1 MPVRKALC
9 LQMLKI
15 FRKEKKISKNLK
27 ILVFIINEAF
37 FLRHTSLNVEIDVFY
52 GQTDL
57 DVSDR
62 FEEEVKLIKKI
73 KNFNIDTNSIKVYS
87 SPLKRCI
94 KLTNKLTK
102 NYIVDERIKEMNLG
116 DWEMKKMSSISK
128 KEKLDWENNLLS
140 FKIPN
145 GESNNEFLKRLKSFL
160 EDIFK
165 FNEDA
170 LIVCHAGSINGMLS
184 LLTKEPF
191 DKMVKNYW
199 ELIKHGSLS
208 LIELKNELI
217 ITKIIGK

>member
-1 MPVRKALC
+1 MKL
-9 LQMLKI
+9 
-15 FRKEKKISKNLK
+15 
-27 ILVFIINEAF
+27 F

-62 FEEEVKLIKKI
+62 FEEEVKLIKKKI

-94 KLTNKLTK
+94 KLTNKLTE

-145 GESNNEFLKRLKSFL
+145 GESNNDFLKRLKSFL

>member
-1 MPVRKALC
+1 MKL
-9 LQMLKI
+9 
-15 FRKEKKISKNLK
+15 
-27 ILVFIINEAF
+27 F

-57 DVSDR
+57 DVSDT
-62 FEEEVKLIKKI
+62 FEEEVKLIQKKI
-73 KNFNIDTNSIKVYS
+73 KNFDIDMNSIKVYS

-165 FNEDA
+165 LNEDV

>member
-1 MPVRKALC
+1 MKL
-9 LQMLKI
+9 
-15 FRKEKKISKNLK
+15 
-27 ILVFIINEAF
+27 F

-57 DVSDR
+57 DVSDN
-62 FEEEVKLIKKI
+62 FEEEVELIKKKI
-73 KNFNIDTNSIKVYS
+73 LDFNIDTGSIKVYS
-87 SPLKRCI
+87 SPLKRCV
-94 KLTNKLTK
+94 KLTNRLTDT
-102 NYIVDERIKEMNLG
+102 YIIDERIKEMNLG

-128 KEKLDWENNLLS
+128 KEKLEWENNLLS

-145 GESNNEFLKRLKSFL
+145 GESNDEFLKRLKSFL

-165 FNEDA
+165 VNEDA

-208 LIELKNELI
+208 IIELKNKLI
-217 ITKIIGK
+217 IKKIIGK

>member
-1 MPVRKALC
+1 MRL
-9 LQMLKI
+9 
-15 FRKEKKISKNLK
+15 
-27 ILVFIINEAF
+27 F
-37 FLRHTSLNVEIDVFY
+37 FLRHTSLKVEIDVFY

-57 DVSDR
+57 DVSDN
-62 FEEEVKLIKKI
+62 FEKEVVLIKKKI
-73 KNFNIDTNSIKVYS
+73 LNFNIDTGSIKVYS

-94 KLTNKLTK
+94 KLTKRLTE
-102 NYIVDERIKEMNLG
+102 NYIIDERIKEMNLG
-116 DWEMKKMSSISK
+116 DWEMKKMTSIPER
-128 KEKLDWENNLLS
+128 EKLEWENNLLS

-145 GESNNEFLKRLKSFL
+145 GESNEEFLKRLKSFL

-165 FNEDA
+165 LNEDA

-208 LIELKNELI
+208 LIELKNKFI
-217 ITKIIGK
+217 IKKIIGK

>member
-1 MPVRKALC
+1 MKL
-9 LQMLKI
+9 
-15 FRKEKKISKNLK
+15 
-27 ILVFIINEAF
+27 F
-37 FLRHTSLNVEIDVFY
+37 FLRHTSLKVGVDVFY

-57 DVSDR
+57 DVSDK
-62 FEEEVKLIKKI
+62 FEKEVKLIKKKI
-73 KNFNIDTNSIKVYS
+73 LDFNIDTSTIKVYS

-94 KLTNKLTK
+94 KLTNRLTE

-116 DWEMKKMSSISK
+116 DWEMKKMSSIPE
-128 KEKLDWENNLLS
+128 KEKLEWENNLLS

-145 GESNNEFLKRLKSFL
+145 GESNNEFLERLQSFL
-160 EDIFK
+160 DDIFK

-170 LIVCHAGSINGMLS
+170 LIICHAGSINGMLS

-208 LIELKNELI
+208 LVELKNKLI
-217 ITKIIGK
+217 IKKKIGK

>member
-1 MPVRKALC
+1 MKL
-9 LQMLKI
+9 
-15 FRKEKKISKNLK
+15 
-27 ILVFIINEAF
+27 F

-62 FEEEVKLIKKI
+62 FEEEVKLIKKKI
-73 KNFNIDTNSIKVYS
+73 KNFNIDTNYIKVYS

-116 DWEMKKMSSISK
+116 DWEMKKMSSISE

-217 ITKIIGK
+217 IKKIIGK

>member
-1 MPVRKALC
+1 MKL
-9 LQMLKI
+9 
-15 FRKEKKISKNLK
+15 
-27 ILVFIINEAF
+27 F

-62 FEEEVKLIKKI
+62 FEEEVKLIQKKI
-73 KNFNIDTNSIKVYS
+73 KNFNIDTKSIKVYS

-94 KLTNKLTK
+94 KLTNKLTE

-165 FNEDA
+165 LNEDA

-184 LLTKEPF
+184 LLTEEPF

>member
-1 MPVRKALC
+1 MKL
-9 LQMLKI
+9 
-15 FRKEKKISKNLK
+15 
-27 ILVFIINEAF
+27 F
-37 FLRHTSLNVEIDVFY
+37 FLRHTSLKVGVDVFY

-57 DVSDR
+57 DVSDK
-62 FEEEVKLIKKI
+62 FEKEVKLIKKKI
-73 KNFNIDTNSIKVYS
+73 LDFNIDTSTIKVYS

-94 KLTNKLTK
+94 KLTNRLTE

-116 DWEMKKMSSISK
+116 DWEMKKMTSIPER
-128 KEKLDWENNLLS
+128 EKLEWENNLLS

-145 GESNNEFLKRLKSFL
+145 GESNEEFLKRLKSFL

-208 LIELKNELI
+208 LIELKNKLI
-217 ITKIIGK
+217 IKKIIGK

>member
-1 MPVRKALC
+1 MKL
-9 LQMLKI
+9 
-15 FRKEKKISKNLK
+15 
-27 ILVFIINEAF
+27 F
-37 FLRHTSLNVEIDVFY
+37 FLRHTSLNVDIDVFY

-62 FEEEVKLIKKI
+62 FEQEVKLIQKKI

-94 KLTNKLTK
+94 KLTNKLTE
-102 NYIVDERIKEMNLG
+102 NYIIDERIKEMNLG
-116 DWEMKKMSSISK
+116 DWEMKKMSSISN

-165 FNEDA
+165 LNEDA

-208 LIELKNELI
+208 LIELKNESI

>member
-1 MPVRKALC
+1 MKL
-9 LQMLKI
+9 
-15 FRKEKKISKNLK
+15 
-27 ILVFIINEAF
+27 F

-62 FEEEVKLIKKI
+62 FEEEVKLIKKKI
-73 KNFNIDTNSIKVYS
+73 KNFNIDTNYIKVYS

-165 FNEDA
+165 VNEDA

>member
-1 MPVRKALC
+1 MKL
-9 LQMLKI
+9 
-15 FRKEKKISKNLK
+15 
-27 ILVFIINEAF
+27 F
-37 FLRHTSLNVEIDVFY
+37 FLRHTSLNVDIDVFY

-62 FEEEVKLIKKI
+62 FEEEVKLIQKKI

-94 KLTNKLTK
+94 KLTNKLTE

-116 DWEMKKMSSISK
+116 DWEMKKMSSISN

>member
-1 MPVRKALC
+1 MKL
-9 LQMLKI
+9 
-15 FRKEKKISKNLK
+15 
-27 ILVFIINEAF
+27 F

-57 DVSDR
+57 DVSDS
-62 FEEEVKLIKKI
+62 FEEEVKLIQKKI
-73 KNFNIDTNSIKVYS
+73 KNFNIDTNSIKVYT
-87 SPLKRCI
+87 SPLRRCI
-94 KLTNKLTK
+94 KLTNKLTE
-102 NYIVDERIKEMNLG
+102 NYIIDQRIKEMNLG

-165 FNEDA
+165 FNEDV

-208 LIELKNELI
+208 LIELKNESI

>member
-1 MPVRKALC
+1 MKL
-9 LQMLKI
+9 
-15 FRKEKKISKNLK
+15 
-27 ILVFIINEAF
+27 F

-62 FEEEVKLIKKI
+62 FEEEVKLIQKKI

-94 KLTNKLTK
+94 KLTNKLTE

-160 EDIFK
+160 DDIFK

>member
-1 MPVRKALC
+1 MKL
-9 LQMLKI
+9 
-15 FRKEKKISKNLK
+15 
-27 ILVFIINEAF
+27 F

-62 FEEEVKLIKKI
+62 FEEEVKLIKKKI
-73 KNFNIDTNSIKVYS
+73 KNFNIDTNYIKVYS

-128 KEKLDWENNLLS
+128 KDKLDWENNLLS

-217 ITKIIGK
+217 TKKIIGK

>member
-1 MPVRKALC
+1 MKL
-9 LQMLKI
+9 
-15 FRKEKKISKNLK
+15 
-27 ILVFIINEAF
+27 F

-62 FEEEVKLIKKI
+62 FEEEVKLIKKKI
-73 KNFNIDTNSIKVYS
+73 KNFNIDTNYIKVYS

-145 GESNNEFLKRLKSFL
+145 GESNNDFLKRLKSFL
-160 EDIFK
+160 DDIYK

>member
-1 MPVRKALC
+1 MKL
-9 LQMLKI
+9 
-15 FRKEKKISKNLK
+15 
-27 ILVFIINEAF
+27 F

-57 DVSDR
+57 DVSDK
-62 FEEEVKLIKKI
+62 FEEEVKLVQKKI

-94 KLTNKLTK
+94 KLTNKLTE

-165 FNEDA
+165 CNEDA

-199 ELIKHGSLS
+199 ELIKHGSIS
-208 LIELKNELI
+208 LIELKNESI

>member
-1 MPVRKALC
+1 MKL
-9 LQMLKI
+9 
-15 FRKEKKISKNLK
+15 
-27 ILVFIINEAF
+27 F
-37 FLRHTSLNVEIDVFY
+37 FLRHTSLKVEIDVFY

-57 DVSDR
+57 DVSDK
-62 FEEEVKLIKKI
+62 FEEEVKLIQKKI

-116 DWEMKKMSSISK
+116 DWEMKKMSSISE

-165 FNEDA
+165 LNEDA

-217 ITKIIGK
+217 IKKIIGK

>member
-1 MPVRKALC
+1 MKL
-9 LQMLKI
+9 
-15 FRKEKKISKNLK
+15 
-27 ILVFIINEAF
+27 F

-57 DVSDR
+57 DVSDS
-62 FEEEVKLIKKI
+62 FEKEVKLIKKKI
-73 KNFNIDTNSIKVYS
+73 KNFDIDTNCIKVYS

-94 KLTNKLTK
+94 KLTNKLTE

-128 KEKLDWENNLLS
+128 KEKLNWENNLLS

>member
-1 MPVRKALC
+1 MKL
-9 LQMLKI
+9 
-15 FRKEKKISKNLK
+15 
-27 ILVFIINEAF
+27 F

-57 DVSDR
+57 DVSDS
-62 FEEEVKLIKKI
+62 FEEEVKLIQKKI

-94 KLTNKLTK
+94 KLTNKLTE

-116 DWEMKKMSSISK
+116 DWEMKKISSISK
-128 KEKLDWENNLLS
+128 KDKLNWENNHLS

>member
-1 MPVRKALC
+1 MKL
-9 LQMLKI
+9 
-15 FRKEKKISKNLK
+15 
-27 ILVFIINEAF
+27 F

-62 FEEEVKLIKKI
+62 FEEEVKLIQKKI

-94 KLTNKLTK
+94 KLTNTLTE

-116 DWEMKKMSSISK
+116 YWEMKKMSSISN

>member
-1 MPVRKALC
+1 MKL
-9 LQMLKI
+9 
-15 FRKEKKISKNLK
+15 
-27 ILVFIINEAF
+27 F
-37 FLRHTSLNVEIDVFY
+37 FLRHTSLNVDIDVFY

-62 FEEEVKLIKKI
+62 FEEEVKLIQKKI
-73 KNFNIDTNSIKVYS
+73 KNFNIDTNSVKVYS

-94 KLTNKLTK
+94 KLTNKLTE

-116 DWEMKKMSSISK
+116 DWEMKKMSSISE
-128 KEKLDWENNLLS
+128 KEKLNWENNLLS

>member
-1 MPVRKALC
+1 MKL
-9 LQMLKI
+9 
-15 FRKEKKISKNLK
+15 
-27 ILVFIINEAF
+27 F

-62 FEEEVKLIKKI
+62 FEEEVKLIKKKI
-73 KNFNIDTNSIKVYS
+73 KNFNIDTNYIKVYS

-160 EDIFK
+160 DDIFK

-199 ELIKHGSLS
+199 ELIKHGSIS
-208 LIELKNELI
+208 LIELKNESI

>member
-1 MPVRKALC
+1 MKL
-9 LQMLKI
+9 
-15 FRKEKKISKNLK
+15 
-27 ILVFIINEAF
+27 F

-62 FEEEVKLIKKI
+62 FEQEVKLIQKKI

-87 SPLKRCI
+87 SPLIRCI

-145 GESNNEFLKRLKSFL
+145 GESNNEFLKRLKSIL
-160 EDIFK
+160 YDIFK

>member
-1 MPVRKALC
+1 MKL
-9 LQMLKI
+9 
-15 FRKEKKISKNLK
+15 
-27 ILVFIINEAF
+27 F
-37 FLRHTSLNVEIDVFY
+37 FLRHTSLNVDIDVFY

-62 FEEEVKLIKKI
+62 FEQEVKLIQKKI

-94 KLTNKLTK
+94 KLTNKLTE
-102 NYIVDERIKEMNLG
+102 NYIVDQRIKEMNLG

>member
-1 MPVRKALC
+1 MKL
-9 LQMLKI
+9 
-15 FRKEKKISKNLK
+15 
-27 ILVFIINEAF
+27 F
-37 FLRHTSLNVEIDVFY
+37 FLRHTTLNVDIDVFY

-62 FEEEVKLIKKI
+62 FEEEVKLIQKKI
-73 KNFNIDTNSIKVYS
+73 KNFNIDTNSIKVYT
-87 SPLKRCI
+87 SPLRRCI
-94 KLTNKLTK
+94 KLTNKLTE
-102 NYIVDERIKEMNLG
+102 NYIIDERIKEMNLG

-160 EDIFK
+160 DDIFK

-217 ITKIIGK
+217 VTKIIGK

>member
-1 MPVRKALC
+1 MKL
-9 LQMLKI
+9 
-15 FRKEKKISKNLK
+15 
-27 ILVFIINEAF
+27 F

-62 FEEEVKLIKKI
+62 FEEEVKLIQKKI

-94 KLTNKLTK
+94 KLTNRLTE
-102 NYIVDERIKEMNLG
+102 NYIIDERIKEMNLG

-160 EDIFK
+160 DDIFK

-208 LIELKNELI
+208 LIELKNESI